1 MAGGYLAL
9 GVLLVLAVV
18 AQAEEQSD
26 VLILTDSTID
36 QALKDNEFIL
46 VEFYAPWC
54 GHCKKLVPEYEKAAT
69 LLKENGSVAKIAKV
83 DATVEKNSASKF
95 GIRGYPTL
103 LFFKGGEQ
111 LEKYSSQRTA
121 EAIVEYC
128 RTKAGETRTAEL

>member
-9 GVLLVLAVV
+9 GVLLLLAGV

-26 VLILTDSTID
+26 VLVLTDGTID
-36 QALKDNEFIL
+36 EALRENEYIL

-54 GHCKKLVPEYEKAAT
+54 GHCKRLAPEYEKAAT
-69 LLKENGSVAKIAKV
+69 LLKERGSKAKVAKV
-83 DATVEKNSASKF
+83 DSTVEKNSASRF

-103 LFFKGGEQ
+103 LFFKNGEQ

-128 RTKAGETRTAEL
+128 QTKAGETRAAEL

>member
-9 GVLLVLAVV
+9 GVLLLLAGV

-26 VLILTDSTID
+26 VLVLTDGTID
-36 QALKDNEFIL
+36 EALKENEYIL

-54 GHCKKLVPEYEKAAT
+54 GHCKRLAPEYEKAAT
-69 LLKENGSVAKIAKV
+69 LLKEKGSKAKLAKV
-83 DATVEKNSASKF
+83 DATVEKNSASRF

-103 LFFKGGEQ
+103 LFFKNGEQ

-121 EAIVEYC
+121 EAIVDYLQ
-128 RTKAGETRTAEL
+128 TKAGETRAAEL